1 MVKNCYTLLA
11 VTVMVVF
18 TAPVYSQ
25 VNPIIDLSG
34 GYDYNLNKF
43 YNKYV
48 YEKSEGQTDYNAGV
62 TLGITLG
69 KRVRFRTG
77 VNYAQFTYGQ
87 QYPSGFFTDN
97 AGVSYTESEMT
108 IRCIDLR
115 PMLDGRLLTVKK
127 IDLYV
132 TAGYRFEWV
141 VDDDEESIKSDGS
154 TTSSHYLDKNFEKS
168 NGGPFVGFIVK
179 YNAGKHLG
187 ITFEPG
193 YTYYLKKLYY
203 QNDGSLQRLSANIGI
218 AYTFLPGRKKA
229 EKKQEEVIE

>member
-1 MVKNCYTLLA
+1 MVKNCSTLIA
-11 VTVMVVF
+11 VTVMVIF

-25 VNPIIDLSG
+25 VNPFIDLSG
-34 GYDYNLNKF
+34 GYDYNLNKY

-48 YEKSEGQTDYNAGV
+48 YEKFEGKTDFNAGV
-62 TLGITLG
+62 ALGVTLG

-87 QYPSGFFTDN
+87 YYPSGFLTDN
-97 AGVSYTESEMT
+97 AGISYTESEMT
-108 IRCIDLR
+108 IHCINLNPR
-115 PMLDGRLLTVKK
+115 LDGRLLTIKK
-127 IDLYV
+127 IDLYI

-141 VDDDEESIKSDGS
+141 VDDDEESIKSDGA
-154 TTSSHYLDKNFEKS
+154 TTSSHYLDKNFKKS

-187 ITFEPG
+187 ITFEPL
-193 YTYYLKKLYY
+193 YTYYLKELYY
-203 QNDGSLQRLSANIGI
+203 QNDGNLQRLSANIGI
-218 AYTFLPGRKKA
+218 EYTFLLGKNRA